1 MLKPTIIILY
11 ISRQTGLDYVFFGYV
26 EHPELFESKNSLRE
40 MTERF
45 ANHLRTY
52 FLDSAFIRNK
62 DNANYVAKSYMM
74 ALNIDVAEDVKYDLI
89 I

>member
-1 MLKPTIIILY
+1 
-11 ISRQTGLDYVFFGYV
+11 
-26 EHPELFESKNSLRE
+26 